1 MPDIN
6 INVSLTK
13 EQAMALAKLISHLD
27 ILTITNIAETD
38 KEAHLMMLA
47 LNRIAV
53 IIAEQGLNNKQ

>member
-6 INVSLTK
+6 INVTLTK
-13 EQAMALAKLISHLD
+13 EQAGALAKLISHLD

-53 IIAEQGLNNKQ
+53 IIAEQPLNNKQ